1 MHIIFN
7 EFDKFHNKR
16 KYDNN
21 VDDDKQ
27 QQETM
32 DQKFET
38 VQVPFL
44 QIHLKSLKLNY
55 HHPQD

>member
-16 KYDNN
+16 KNDNN
-21 VDDDKQ
+21 VDDDK

-38 VQVPFL
+38 VQISSL
-44 QIHLKSLKLNY
+44 QIHLRSLK
-55 HHPQD
+55 